1 MAERDHP
8 GGRDSLPDDVELP
21 LIPKAPRLPSA
32 EPRGLPGTGASAR
45 PPDGGTKTK
54 SLRPRPL
61 PRASAAPIARR
72 RTNISRII
80 AMILC
85 VLFALVGAVP
95 VLAGVLV
102 RTSWVRAWA
111 AAETSRL
118 LEKQL
123 GARATYDIHV
133 EPWPLSLSLEHV
145 IVEGDDGKGPF
156 LEVERAAVR
165 PRLFSLLGGK
175 LDAGDVEVTGARV
188 RVVVKDGELVSF
200 RPKLEEKPDDEPGS
214 GRAPFESLSITD
226 AQLDLDIEGV
236 LARVREVDLDLAQ
249 EEGGAFEVALRS
261 GGALVTRKHET
272 PHDPSF
278 DAVDEDR
285 LCKLETRLRYET
297 ESEVL
302 LVRRLDLQIAADFDP
317 ALGTRPSCDLVPGDW
332 RRVAVSVGALRVPV
346 GSLLKGETNPA
357 VEGRVGLTVPAALLH
372 RFVDF
377 PHASGMVEIELDV
390 EPQPGSR
397 FPGAQGRIKAE
408 MLGIDGKVF
417 SDVFEGRLLW
427 KNDELVVN
435 DVRAVWG
442 DGTFLM
448 REVTLSPF
456 TPGIPLEAKE
466 IVADGVTIQGLLRDL
481 GAHPQAH
488 VGWDIAHVEIPRF
501 GGSLDP
507 IGLSGDLVANTKSFG
522 VYDRPPH
529 RENKRR
535 MVSVDRG
542 DVTGKLVIGKSAVLL
557 QGMHL
562 VTPKSEVFT
571 TVKLG
576 YADDFGLD
584 VGKGSHVDM
593 AELSPL
599 VQVDVGGVVDVEAR
613 GTGTFDQP
621 RIEGTIAAKAFTIG
635 GFDAGDVRRAEVVF
649 MPLWLEFTNVELEK
663 NASLITAPR
672 LKIAFDAGADVLVD
686 AQVEAREAPYLAV
699 RDFLEVFHF
708 DEDPRF
714 DGLEGTAIGSATVH
728 YALGGPEDK
737 CGGGALDVR
746 ARTKLD
752 RPRLFGETFDSGDL
766 DLRFIYDDT
775 RAGDAGM
782 EVDIASASFRDDKG
796 SLVGQVRIHR
806 GGALRGSL
814 VASGISLD
822 RIEGL
827 GAAAAYLDAE
837 AHALA
842 TLGGTLARPEARVD
856 VSLGPLRMGARR
868 LPPSRFFVD
877 LEPDPTPNER
887 IGTTQCGHPITRSR
901 EPTGGDKDPPSGQLR
916 LNGQLAGGQIR
927 LEDITV
933 SRQRSAVVKGR
944 LSLSGLDVGTVLGG
958 IPGLAFSNQLPEG
971 SLSAQIDIGRLQID
985 DLGATQAQM
994 DLFDLEVRRGG
1005 RTVELDEASAPIT
1018 LENAR
1023 LVVPRLEMELADKSG
1038 LKIGFAAEGRIDS
1051 LVASPDIDARLTI
1064 APFDLGK
1071 LRDDFEGLDRLEGEL
1086 SGELAV
1092 KGPLSR
1098 PSLTGGAKLRR
1109 GGLALASPDIAIDD
1123 VEVDVAVGDGEI
1135 RVTRAT
1141 AKVGAGTV
1149 DVTGHVPI
1157 AGLGLGAGSAT
1168 ITVRGVRVPVEDGIE
1183 VVADADLEGTLKPP
1197 ARGEVGMPEL
1207 RGTVRLLSFSY
1218 TRPIGL
1224 SIDLNAVSRNLGRAE
1239 VDAVDPD
1246 GDYLKFDINVVSQRP
1261 LAVRNDLADL
1271 RLEVVEPG
1279 IQIAGTNQRY
1289 GARGALRLLSESKL
1303 RLRSHEFDV
1312 REGFVRFEDPS
1323 KVKALVDVRATT
1335 EIRRYAAAQDPGA
1348 DATAATGS
1356 ATGGQWDVNV
1366 HAHGSTDDLKLDLT
1380 SDPALNQDDIVL
1392 LLTVGMTRA
1401 ELDRSLLSSLGE
1413 TVGLEAL
1420 GALTG
1425 ADKAVKSVV
1434 PIDYF
1439 HFGSGYSSR
1448 TGKTEPNV
1456 TIGKRLS
1463 DDVRASVTTTL
1474 TERDVGA
1481 NVEWRLQKGLS
1492 LQANYDNTN
1501 DIGSIIG
1508 NLGADLRWRL
1518 EFE

>member
-1 MAERDHP
+1 MAPSDHP
-8 GGRDSLPDDVELP
+8 AGRDSSPDDVELP
-21 LIPKAPRLPSA
+21 LIPKASRPPPGHGAALGPRVARPA
-32 EPRGLPGTGASAR
+32 TTPSAR
-45 PPDGGTKTK
+45 P
-54 SLRPRPL
+54 
-61 PRASAAPIARR
+61 AAPKSRR
-72 RTNISRII
+72 GTNISRVV
-80 AMILC
+80 ALFLC
-85 VLFALVGAVP
+85 AVFALVGAVP

-102 RTSWVRAWA
+102 RTSWVRSWA
-111 AAETSRL
+111 AAETARL
-118 LEKQL
+118 LEEQL
-123 GARATYDIHV
+123 GARASYEIHV

-145 IVEGDDGKGPF
+145 VVEGDDGLGPF
-156 LEVERAAVR
+156 LLVERAAVR
-165 PRLFSLLGGK
+165 PRIFSLLGGK
-175 LDAGDVEVTGARV
+175 LDAGDVEITGARA
-188 RVVVKDGELVSF
+188 RVVVKDGELTSF
-200 RPKLEEKPDDEPGS
+200 RPKLQTKDEPES
-214 GRAPFESLSITD
+214 GPKKPPFESLSLTD
-226 AQLDLDIEGV
+226 AELDLDIEGV
-236 LARVREVDLDLAQ
+236 LAHVREVDVDLALEQ
-249 EEGGAFEVALRS
+249 EGAYEVALRS
-261 GGALVTRKHET
+261 GGAIVTRKHAA
-272 PHDPSF
+272 PHDPQI

-285 LCKLETRLRYET
+285 ICKLETRLRYET
-297 ESEVL
+297 DGDVL
-302 LVRRLDLQIAADFDP
+302 LVRRLALEASADFDP
-317 ALGTRPSCDLVPGDW
+317 AIGTRPSCDLVPGDW
-332 RRVAVSVGALRVPV
+332 RRLALTLGAVRVPV
-346 GSLLKGETNPA
+346 GDILRGDTNPA
-357 VEGRVGLTVPAALLH
+357 VEGRIGITVPAALLH
-372 RFVDF
+372 RFISF
-377 PHASGMVEIELDV
+377 PHASGAVEIELDF
-390 EPQPGSR
+390 EPQPGAKY
-397 FPGAQGRIKAE
+397 PAAQGKIKAE
-408 MLGIDGKVF
+408 TLGIDGKVF
-417 SDVFEGRLLW
+417 SDSFEGRLSW
-427 KNDELVVN
+427 KNDGLVVN
-435 DVRAVWG
+435 DIRAVWG

-456 TPGIPLEAKE
+456 LPGIPLEAKD

-488 VGWDIAHVEIPRF
+488 VGWDIHHVELVRF

-507 IGLSGDLVANTKSFG
+507 LALAGDLVANTKDFG

-542 DVTGKLVIGKSAVLL
+542 DVTGKLVIGPSAVLL

-562 VTPKSEVFT
+562 VTPKSEVYT

-576 YADDFGLD
+576 YANDFGLD
-584 VGKGSHVDM
+584 VGKGSRVDLS
-593 AELSPL
+593 ELSPL
-599 VQVDVGGVVDVEAR
+599 VSVDIGGNVEVEAK
-613 GTGTFDQP
+613 GTGTFEVP
-621 RIEGTIAAKAFTIG
+621 RVEGTIAAKAFTIG
-635 GFDAGDVRRAEVVF
+635 GFDAGDVRRADVVF
-649 MPLWLEFTNVELEK
+649 MPLWLELTNVELEK
-663 NASLITAPR
+663 NESFVAAPR
-672 LKIAFDAGADVLVD
+672 LKIAFDQGADVLVD
-686 AQVEAREAPYLAV
+686 AEVDSTRAPFLKV

-708 DEDPRF
+708 DKDPRF
-714 DGLEGTAIGSATVH
+714 DGLDGTAMGSGTVH
-728 YALGGPEDK
+728 YALGGAEDK

-746 ARTKLD
+746 VKTKLD
-752 RPRLFGETFDSGDL
+752 KPKAFGETFDSGDL
-766 DLRFIYDDT
+766 DVRFVYDDT

-782 EVDIASASFRDDKG
+782 EVDIGSAAFRDDKG
-796 SLVGQVRIHR
+796 TIVGQVRVHR

-814 VASGISLD
+814 VASGLSLD
-822 RIEGL
+822 RLEGL
-827 GAAAAYLDAE
+827 GAVASYLDAE

-856 VSLGPLRMGARR
+856 VSLGPLRLGARR

-877 LEPDPTPNER
+877 VEPNPSPPER
-887 IGTTQCGHPITRSR
+887 IGTTQCGHPISR
-901 EPTGGDKDPPSGQLR
+901 PYDPAEEERDVPNGAFR

-933 SRQRSAVVKGR
+933 SRQKSALVKGR
-944 LSLSGLDVGTVLGG
+944 ISLSGLDIGTVLGG

-971 SLSAQIDIGRLQID
+971 SLSAQIDIGQLQPGRLE
-985 DLGATQAQM
+985 ATRASM
-994 DLFDLEVRRGG
+994 ELFDLELRRGG
-1005 RTVELDEASAPIT
+1005 RTVALDDASAPIT
-1018 LENAR
+1018 LASGE
-1023 LVVPRLEMELADKSG
+1023 LVVPQLDMELVDKSG
-1038 LKIGFAAEGRIDS
+1038 LKIGFSAEGRISDVVTAPS
-1051 LVASPDIDARLTI
+1051 VDARLAI

-1071 LRDDFEGLDRLEGEL
+1071 LRDDFEGLDRLEGIL
-1086 SGELAV
+1086 SGDLAV
-1092 KGPLSR
+1092 KGPLAR
-1098 PSLTGGAKLRR
+1098 PTLTGGARLRK
-1109 GGLALASPDIAIDD
+1109 GGLAFASPDVAVDD
-1123 VEVDVAVGDGEI
+1123 VEVDVSVGGGEL

-1149 DVTGHVPI
+1149 DVTGHIPI
-1157 AGLGLGAGSAT
+1157 VGLGFGAGSAT

-1183 VVADADLEGTLKPP
+1183 VVADADLEGSLKPP
-1197 ARGEVGMPEL
+1197 SRGETTLPEL

-1218 TRPIGL
+1218 SRPIGL
-1224 SIDLNAVSRNLGRAE
+1224 SIDLSAVSRNLGRAE
-1239 VDAVDPD
+1239 VDAVDPE
-1246 GDYLKFDINVVSQRP
+1246 GDFLKFDINVVSQRP

-1312 REGFVRFEDPS
+1312 REGYVRFEDPN
-1323 KVKALVDVRATT
+1323 KVKAQVDVRATT

-1348 DATAATGS
+1348 DAAAGS

-1456 TIGKRLS
+1456 TVGKRLS
-1463 DDVRASVTTTL
+1463 EDVRASVTTTL

-1481 NVEWRLQKGLS
+1481 NVEWRLRKGLS
-1492 LQANYDNTN
+1492 LQANYDNNN